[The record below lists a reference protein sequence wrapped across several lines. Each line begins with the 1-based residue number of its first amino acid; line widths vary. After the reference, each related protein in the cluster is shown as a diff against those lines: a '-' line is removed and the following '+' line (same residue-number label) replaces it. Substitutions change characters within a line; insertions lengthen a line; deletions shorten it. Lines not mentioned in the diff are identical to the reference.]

1 MTIAIRWIPNE
12 PMQRIHIIIAL
23 LIALSCSQLG
33 LQDDDDADIEL
44 NLLALAT
51 LQSSATQNSFVSLH
65 RSTDL
70 SVADATLTA
79 VTFDRV
85 VTGNE
90 SFYNSSTPSRISFS
104 SPGTYLVGATVQWT
118 TNGTGYRQMHIARNG
133 DTTNRIVHSLV
144 TSSSSGSVTN
154 NASGIYTFSAG
165 DYIELYVYQ
174 NSGGALNAQT
184 SFPRGPNSVEYPNFW
199 ATKID

>member
-1 MTIAIRWIPNE
+1 
-12 PMQRIHIIIAL
+12 MQRIHIIIAL

-79 VTFDRV
+79 VTFDRIA
-85 VTGNE
+85 TGNE
-90 SFYNSSTPSRISFS
+90 LLYSSK
-104 SPGTYLVGATVQWT
+104 
-118 TNGTGYRQMHIARNG
+118 
-133 DTTNRIVHSLV
+133 
-144 TSSSSGSVTN
+144 
-154 NASGIYTFSAG
+154 
-165 DYIELYVYQ
+165 
-174 NSGGALNAQT
+174 
-184 SFPRGPNSVEYPNFW
+184 
-199 ATKID
+199 TKRKMKR